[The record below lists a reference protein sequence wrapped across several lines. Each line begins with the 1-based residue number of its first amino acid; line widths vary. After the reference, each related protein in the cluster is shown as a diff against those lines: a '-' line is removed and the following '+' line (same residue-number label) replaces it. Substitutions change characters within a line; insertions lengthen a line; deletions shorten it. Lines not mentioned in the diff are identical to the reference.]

1 MYISLS
7 RVTRYL
13 RRALLPLALL
23 GLCTPTLAELDPGLP
38 PGGNFDLFHWNMLL
52 PTDADGDTN
61 GEPLLIQPY
70 QLSGPTGYSRWPWFF
85 TDTDGAMTIW
95 APVTGATTGGS
106 RHPRSELRELLA
118 PPSTAVNWD
127 SFGKAKL
134 DAQVR
139 VMQVPRDGIVIV
151 GQVHGYY
158 AAPLVMIYYRF
169 NPLTQTGRLM
179 VKLQGSP
186 IQGPP
191 FWQYMIAD
199 DIKLGQTFSYQINVE
214 RLPGGQALAYVSGND
229 GPYAMMLLD
238 PSWDPKTFYFKA
250 GAYLHTYGSNP
261 FEGALVKFYRLAVS
275 HPANGLAITSAT
287 TLPAARAGTP
297 YQFTLQ
303 ALGGMGGDT
312 WRLVSGF
319 PPQGLSLDS
328 SGVLSGTPTT
338 SAVSPLPN
346 EFTVQVRDT
355 NGNTDA
361 KTLSVV
367 VGP

>member
-1 MYISLS
+1 MYISLP

-23 GLCTPTLAELDPGLP
+23 SLCNPALAELDPNLP
-38 PGGNFDLFHWNMLL
+38 PGGNFALDNWNMLL
-52 PTDADGDTN
+52 PTDSDGSTN

-106 RHPRSELRELLA
+106 RHPRNELRELLA

-158 AAPLVMIYYRF
+158 AAPLVMVYYRF
-169 NPLTQTGRLM
+169 NPITQTGRLM

-186 IQGPP
+186 VQGPP
-191 FWQYMIAD
+191 FWQHMIAD
-199 DIKLGQTFSYQINVE
+199 NIKLGQTFSYQINVE
-214 RLPGGQALAYVSGND
+214 RIPGGQALAFVSANN

-261 FEGALVKFYRLAVS
+261 LEGALVKFYNLAVS
-275 HPANGLAITSAT
+275 HPANGLAISSAT
-287 TLPAARAGTP
+287 TLPAAKAGAA
-297 YQFTLQ
+297 YRVALQ
-303 ALGGMGGDT
+303 AQGGAGGGT
-312 WRLVSGF
+312 WQLVSGF
-319 PPQGLSLDS
+319 PPKGLRLDS
-328 SGVLSGTPTT
+328 SGVLSGTPLA
-338 SAVSPLPN
+338 SAVSAWPN
-346 EFTVQVRDT
+346 DFTVQIRDAY
-355 NGNTDA
+355 GSTDA
-361 KTLSVV
+361 KTLSVMV
-367 VGP
+367 AP

>member
-1 MYISLS
+1 MYTPLP
-7 RVTRYL
+7 RVTRCL
-13 RRALLPLALL
+13 RRALLPLVLL
-23 GLCTPTLAELDPGLP
+23 GLCNPTFAQLDPNLP
-38 PGGNFDLFHWNMLL
+38 PGGNFALENWNMLL
-52 PTDADGDTN
+52 PVDDDGSTN
-61 GEPLLIQPY
+61 GEPLLLHPH
-70 QLSGPTGYSRWPWFF
+70 QLSGSTGYSRWPWFF

-158 AAPLVMIYYRF
+158 AAPLVMVYYRY
-169 NPLTQTGRLM
+169 NTVTQTGRLM

-199 DIKLGQTFSYQINVE
+199 NIKLGQTFSYQINVE
-214 RLPGGQALAYVSGND
+214 RLPGGQALAFVSGNG

-250 GAYLHTYGSNP
+250 GAYLHSYGSNSN
-261 FEGALVKFYRLAVS
+261 EGALVKFYNLAVS
-275 HPANGLAITSAT
+275 HPANGLAITNST
-287 TLPAARAGTP
+287 TLPAAKAGAP
-297 YQFTLQ
+297 YRVALQ
-303 ALGGMGGDT
+303 AQGGVGGGT

-319 PPQGLSLDS
+319 PPKGLRLEPD
-328 SGVLSGTPTT
+328 GTLSGTPQA
-338 SAVSPLPN
+338 SAVSALPN
-346 EFTVQVRDT
+346 EFTVQIRDA
-355 NGNTDA
+355 NGSTDA
-361 KTLSVV
+361 KTLSILVD
-367 VGP
+367 P